1 MSTVA
6 TWLHIDG
13 DFVLPVIREATEKL
27 DENVGEIILDF
38 SSVRRLDSSTLRAI
52 EQLASIAE
60 NKSAKVVISGVNVE
74 VYKVLKLVKLASRFS
89 FVS

>member
-1 MSTVA
+1 MGTVA
-6 TWLHIDG
+6 TWLNIDEG
-13 DFVLPVIREATEKL
+13 CVLPALREAAEKL

-38 SSVRRLDSSTLRAI
+38 SSVRRLDSSSLRAI

-60 NKSAKVVISGVNVE
+60 KKSAKVVISGVNVD